1 MMNDKDEEKL
11 RETMMLYAR
20 ESLMMNV
27 TEDIL
32 VTMEDQNVSK
42 TKLAQLLGKSRA
54 FITQML
60 GGSRNM
66 TLRTLSDIAFALD
79 VDIEIKF
86 TPKKKSFDFDKKDQW
101 EKSSSVF
108 LSSQKKH
115 SPHVTKL
122 NKKTSYIED
131 CKKWAEAA

>member
-1 MMNDKDEEKL
+1 MMNNKNETQLK
-11 RETMMLYAR
+11 ETMMLYAR

-42 TKLAQLLGKSRA
+42 TKLAKLLGKSRA

-79 VDIEIKF
+79 VDIEIKL
-86 TPKKKSFDFDKKDQW
+86 TPKKKTFDFDTKNQW
-101 EKSSSVF
+101 EKLPSVF
-108 LSSQKKH
+108 LSSQNKRN
-115 SPHVTKL
+115 PYVTKL
-122 NKKTSYIED
+122 NRKNQCITD
-131 CKKWAEAA
+131 CDNWAEAA